1 MTNQRERTKK
11 QKNNPTLHISISMIS
26 GNISFRSVTKII
38 VQSDFFKKSNIWS
51 LKLFSDHSF
60 LFILLEMQFVLQKF
74 IIAI

>member
-1 MTNQRERTKK
+1 MKNQRDRKK
-11 QKNNPTLHISISMIS
+11 KKKNNPTLHISISMIS

-60 LFILLEMQFVLQKF
+60 LLILLELQFVLQRY